1 VTFRGIGIALLVFGG
16 VIARGAEVMPPQPHR
31 YFNDF
36 ASLVSPATAQ
46 ALNDKLEQF
55 ERSDSS
61 QILVVIYPTMQSDS
75 SIDDYAT
82 RLFRSWGVGQKGKN
96 NGAVLFVFSQSRQ
109 MWISTGYGLEAT
121 LTDALCKRIVSEQI
135 IPAFKKGDY
144 DGGLSAAVDSM
155 IAATRGEYKGTGQ
168 TVNDR
173 SGDKGSSWV
182 PFVAIL
188 LFIVISS
195 IMRSRAAVYG
205 NGRRRGFGGFI
216 PIIFPGGGGG
226 FGGGGGGGGGF
237 SGGGGMSGG
246 GGAGGS
252 W

>member
-1 VTFRGIGIALLVFGG
+1 
-16 VIARGAEVMPPQPHR
+16 MPAAPAQF
-31 YFNDF
+31 FNDY

-46 ALNDKLEQF
+46 TLNSKLEQF

-61 QILVVIYPTMQSDS
+61 QILVVIYPTLQSDS
-75 SIDDYAT
+75 AIDDYAT
-82 RLFRSWGVGQKGKN
+82 RVFQSWQVGQKGKN

-121 LTDALCKRIVSEQI
+121 LTDALCKRIISEQI
-135 IPAFKKGDY
+135 VPAFKKGDY
-144 DGGLSAAVDSM
+144 DGGLSAGVDSM
-155 IAATRGEYKGTGQ
+155 IAASRGEYKGTGQ

-173 SGDKGSSWV
+173 RGNKGSSWV

-188 LFIVISS
+188 LFIIFSS

-226 FGGGGGGGGGF
+226 FGGGGGGGF